1 MTDKD
6 ERLLIDNGWTVECES
21 PFEIFHA
28 ESGSRAT
35 RDAADLV
42 LWTMKQECQILETEK
57 PKFEYKWEQL
67 KIENVEKIMN
77 SLGKEGWELVSA
89 NQEAR
94 YTNAYF
100 KRQI

>member
-42 LWTMKQECQILETEK
+42 LWSLEQECQNLTTEL
-57 PKFEYKWEQL
+57 PKFEFQKHRWDMMDLDEL
-67 KIENVEKIMN
+67 KKL
-77 SLGKEGWELVSA
+77 SDEGWELIHAYHGKFYIEV
-89 NQEAR
+89 
-94 YTNAYF
+94 YF
-100 KRQI
+100 KLQIV